1 MTLPRGDTAFSK
13 DVVAK
18 GTMPPAQV
26 VEEVLAG
33 FERDVLGVLV
43 GSAAQLNE
51 IYRRS
56 PDEVVER
63 DHAMTG
69 GP

>member
-1 MTLPRGDTAFSK
+1 
-13 DVVAK
+13 
-18 GTMPPAQV
+18 MPPAQV

-33 FERDVLGVLV
+33 FERGVLGVLV

>member
-1 MTLPRGDTAFSK
+1 MRLVRVDTAFSR
-13 DVVAK
+13 DVGAK

-33 FERDVLGVLV
+33 LDWDVLGVLV

-56 PDEVVER
+56 PDEAVER

>member
-1 MTLPRGDTAFSK
+1 
-13 DVVAK
+13 
-18 GTMPPAQV
+18 MPPAQV

-33 FERDVLGVLV
+33 FERDVPGVLV

-56 PDEVVER
+56 PDEAVER